1 MIAGQ
6 VRPLRQSSGTQNKSP
21 SGLWTHPFESR
32 SSSGIARPEKASGL
46 LDREATV
53 GVSNKN
59 ELTLKTKL
67 DYIQAS
73 PCFVFTCASHIRM
86 VLS

>member
-6 VRPLRQSSGTQNKSP
+6 VRPSRQSSGTQNRSP
-21 SGLWTHPFESR
+21 SGPWTHPFESR
-32 SSSGIARPEKASGL
+32 RLAGIGRPEKASRL

-53 GVSNKN
+53 GLSDKN

-67 DYIQAS
+67 DYIQGS
-73 PCFVFTCASHIRM
+73 PCSVFTCASHIRI